1 MYETA
6 CQLTCDSHE
15 SPRDPVPIVFCPCIP
30 GSTNHTDLELH
41 PSIKR
46 KSNPQAISG
55 LHKNCEHAC
64 YSALVAVKLEG
75 LGTIAPTVLPTLQAM
90 GYKPSQRFI
99 CGSQV
104 HRTRASTAG
113 NSFRAF
119 TAGRRIWTC
128 KRSLEMQLAIEAIPM
143 SRAQLGA
150 TQTWIRSAPNALSIF
165 SSSSA
170 LHSPQLQPTGKR

>member
-1 MYETA
+1 MRQITVMYETA

-90 GYKPSQRFI
+90 SYKPSASNILPAFHLRVT
-99 CGSQV
+99 GSQD
-104 HRTRASTAG
+104 ASLD
-113 NSFRAF
+113 SREF
-119 TAGRRIWTC
+119 
-128 KRSLEMQLAIEAIPM
+128 IPGLHC
-143 SRAQLGA
+143 RPTHLDLQEEP
-150 TQTWIRSAPNALSIF
+150 RNAVS
-165 SSSSA
+165 
-170 LHSPQLQPTGKR
+170 H